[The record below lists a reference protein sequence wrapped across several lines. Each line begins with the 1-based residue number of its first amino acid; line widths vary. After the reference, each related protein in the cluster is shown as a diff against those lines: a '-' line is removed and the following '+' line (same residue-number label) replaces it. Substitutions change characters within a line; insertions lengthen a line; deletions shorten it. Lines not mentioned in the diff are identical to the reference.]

1 MFYVAMGCVLVLF
14 VFQFFI
20 GYKINVLIDKIIEK
34 KKLKNQEQLI
44 ESHKSKARLVSNI
57 ENSKTYSSCYVV
69 YRNNSDCQKKT
80 CSFSSIVIPDSKKK
94 EILMSSLICC
104 GCGNYINNTNSE
116 LYKKQITCK
125 CD

>member
-1 MFYVAMGCVLVLF
+1 MGSVLVLF

-34 KKLKNQEQLI
+34 KKLKNQEQQLI
-44 ESHKSKARLVSNI
+44 QSHKSKVRLVSNI
-57 ENSKTYSSCYVV
+57 ENSKRYSSCYVV
-69 YRNNSDCQKKT
+69 YRNNSDCQKRT
-80 CSFSSIVIPDSKKK
+80 CSFSSIVVPDSKNK
-94 EILMSSLICC
+94 EITISSIICC

-116 LYKKQITCK
+116 FYKKQITCN

>member
-1 MFYVAMGCVLVLF
+1 MFYVAMGSVLVLF

-20 GYKINVLIDKIIEK
+20 GYKISVLIDKIIEK

-44 ESHKSKARLVSNI
+44 QSHKAKARLVSNI

-69 YRNNSDCQKKT
+69 YRNNSDFQKKT
-80 CSFSSIVIPDSKKK
+80 CSFSSIVVPDHKKK
-94 EILMSSLICC
+94 DISMCSIICC
-104 GCGNYINNTNSE
+104 DCGNYINIDNSE

>member
-1 MFYVAMGCVLVLF
+1 MGCVLVLF

-44 ESHKSKARLVSNI
+44 ESHKSKVRLVSNI

-80 CSFSSIVIPDSKKK
+80 CSFSSIVIPDDKKK
-94 EILMSSLICC
+94 ELIVSSLICC
-104 GCGNYINNTNSE
+104 DCGNYINIDNSG
-116 LYKKQITCK
+116 LYKKQITCN
-125 CD
+125 CN